1 MTRQKSS
8 IDNSRGLSRRE
19 FIKLA
24 AMTGLLAGCST
35 GSPAVVVPTSEPTT
49 PPRPTDSP
57 VSTATPT
64 DTPLPTN
71 TSVPTSTPLPTNT
84 SVPTNTPLPT
94 NTSAPTATLPPPTP
108 TISVVDNTAEI
119 TKFYPNVPSKVV
131 YARHA
136 GVWDGDTL
144 SVDVINQILDASIT
158 NLTGLN
164 DAIEAWAALF
174 SPAERI
180 AIKVNTIRDSSYW
193 THLSLVDVVTD
204 KLQAIGAAPEQIVI
218 FDRFTS
224 ELENAAFQINQD
236 GAGVRCYGQD
246 GNYASGYTIMEQN
259 IGLSSILLECDAL
272 INIPLLKQHSITG
285 VSFAMKNHYGTFDQP
300 GRFHGQ
306 RAATAIPQLNAL
318 EPIKDRTRLIIG
330 DIFDVVQSGWYHS
343 TPGEA
348 ILMSF
353 DPVAHDAVGLQIYND
368 TMMAAGNDRAVAA
381 ATRLADGWLLKG
393 AEMGLGTN
401 NFDNIDVV
409 EVNLA

>member
-1 MTRQKSS
+1 MTRQKSD
-8 IDNSRGLSRRE
+8 IENSRGLSRRE

-24 AMTGLLAGCST
+24 AMTSLLAGCSA
-35 GSPAVVVPTSEPTT
+35 GPPAVVVPTSEPPT

-57 VSTATPT
+57 VSTATPRET
-64 DTPLPTN
+64 PLPTNTSLPTNTPLPTN
-71 TSVPTSTPLPTNT
+71 TSVPTA
-84 SVPTNTPLPT
+84 TPLPT

-108 TISVVDNTAEI
+108 TISVVDSTTEI
-119 TKFYPNVPSKVV
+119 TRFYPNVPSKVV
-131 YARHA
+131 YARHT
-136 GVWDGDTL
+136 GVWDGDAL
-144 SVDVINQILDASIT
+144 SVEVINQMLDASIT

-164 DAIEAWAALF
+164 DATEAWAALF
-174 SPAERI
+174 RTDERI
-180 AIKVNTIRDSSYW
+180 AIKVNTIRNSSYW
-193 THLSLVDVVTD
+193 THLSLVDAVTE
-204 KLQAIGAAPEQIVI
+204 KLQVIGIAPEQIVI

-224 ELENAAFQINQD
+224 ELENAGFQINQN

-246 GNYASGYTIMEQN
+246 GNYTSGYTIMEQN

-285 VSFAMKNHYGTFDQP
+285 VSFGMKNHYGTFDQP

-306 RAATAIPQLNAL
+306 RAATAIPQLNGL

-330 DIFDVVQSGWYHS
+330 DVFDVVQSGWYHS
-343 TPGEA
+343 APGDA

-353 DPVAHDAVGLQIYND
+353 DPVAHDAVGLQIYID
-368 TMMAAGNDRAVAA
+368 TMTAAGNDRAVAA
-381 ATRLADGWLLKG
+381 ATRLADGWLLNG
-393 AEMGLGTN
+393 TEMGLGTN